1 MKRFLY
7 LRGRGRSWASRVS
20 LPGMPARVR
29 VGPDRERAAAM
40 CSKVSVGLSV
50 PIGMLCLP
58 RESGAD
64 LNFVFFR
71 IYANTL
77 PTQSA
82 VSSFLS
88 QPSGA
93 QGCLSYLQSSGMSLG
108 EQRRVGMRAES
119 RLNCCG
125 PPDVMLL
132 RPASILLA
140 RRQGLPGCHRP
151 FQLSEGR
158 GL

>member
-82 VSSFLS
+82 RQSCFQLPQSALRCPGMPVLS
-88 QPSGA
+88 A
-93 QGCLSYLQSSGMSLG
+93 
-108 EQRRVGMRAES
+108 EQWHVTGRTEES
-119 RLNCCG
+119 R
-125 PPDVMLL
+125 DES
-132 RPASILLA
+132 R
-140 RRQGLPGCHRP
+140 
-151 FQLSEGR
+151 E
-158 GL
+158 